1 VIKKSAAVSLV
12 FVLVLLASVGNLVLG
27 GYVVE
32 PEFRAATIKS
42 NGSVDPETA
51 PISKDNNVYTLLEDL
66 AGYVVIEC
74 DNAVFD
80 GSGHSVSGVYGPIPD
95 VNSSETT
102 SLDIS
107 GVTVKNT
114 IIEGGGIIFYG
125 HLASTKI
132 AIVNNTLNGDTRL
145 ECSGR
150 NNLIANNT
158 IQGGFGICIGGNGNT
173 VSWNT
178 LSDCNKGT
186 NLIPTSIVI
195 AGGSYNIVFGNNIT
209 RTKGYAIELQRPASR
224 NVIAGNN
231 IANNDVS
238 VYTLYVGSQ
247 CGAEGNIIYN
257 NNFIGNGQDVYNDAI
272 MGPLSWNGWDNGE
285 QGNYWSRYR
294 GTDLN
299 KDGIGDTPHV
309 IDEVNVDNYPLM
321 SEVDISKLNIDTLT
335 LTPDPASKPTPIPTP
350 TPTSKPSANP
360 TENPMATPEPTSD
373 LPTPEASLKDGSPF
387 SPFTVFVTFLV
398 IFIVLTAC
406 LVFFFKI
413 RKPQNKL
420 VSMNEQEN

>member
-1 VIKKSAAVSLV
+1 MINKSVVVSLL
-12 FVLVLLASVGNLVLG
+12 FVLVLLASVGNLALG

-51 PISKDNNVYTLLEDL
+51 PISKDNNVYTLLEDI

-95 VNSSETT
+95 VNASEST

-114 IIEGGGIIFYG
+114 VIVGGGIIFYG
-125 HLASTKI
+125 HLTSTNI
-132 AIVNNTLNGDTRL
+132 AIINNTLNGETRL
-145 ECSGR
+145 DCSGR

-158 IQGGFGICIGGNGNT
+158 INGGFGICIGGNGNT
-173 VSWNT
+173 VSGNT
-178 LSDCNKGT
+178 LTGCNRAT
-186 NLIPTSIVI
+186 NLTPTAIVI
-195 AGGSYNIVFGNNIT
+195 AGGTYNIIFGNNIT
-209 RTKGYAIELQRPASR
+209 RTEGYAIELQRPASR

-335 LTPDPASKPTPIPTP
+335 LTPDPTSKPTLIPTP
-350 TPTSKPSANP
+350 TPTSKPSPNP
-360 TENPMATPEPTSD
+360 TENPTATPEPASD
-373 LPTPEASLKDGSPF
+373 SPTTEAPIEQDTPLSIDYL
-387 SPFTVFVTFLV
+387 LV
-398 IFIVLTAC
+398 GLLIVLAISVIV
-406 LVFFFKI
+406 LLAYL
-413 RKPQNKL
+413 RNKRTKL
-420 VSMNEQEN
+420 LKS

>member
-1 VIKKSAAVSLV
+1 MINKSVVVSLL
-12 FVLVLLASVGNLVLG
+12 FVLVLLASVGNLALG

-51 PISKDNNVYTLLEDL
+51 PISKDNNVYTLLEDI

-95 VNSSETT
+95 VNASEST

-114 IIEGGGIIFYG
+114 VIVGGGIIFYG
-125 HLASTKI
+125 HLTSTNI
-132 AIVNNTLNGDTRL
+132 AIINNTLNGETRL
-145 ECSGR
+145 DCSGR

-158 IQGGFGICIGGNGNT
+158 INGGFGICIGGNGNT
-173 VSWNT
+173 VSGNT
-178 LSDCNKGT
+178 LTGCNRAT
-186 NLIPTSIVI
+186 NLTPTAIVI
-195 AGGSYNIVFGNNIT
+195 AGGTYNIIFGNNIT
-209 RTKGYAIELQRPASR
+209 RTEGYAIELQRPSSR

-231 IANNDVS
+231 IINNYGG

-257 NNFIGNGQDVYNDAI
+257 NNFAGNGQDVYNDAI
-272 MGPLSWNGWDNGE
+272 MGPLSWNAWDNGE

-335 LTPDPASKPTPIPTP
+335 LTPDPTSKPTLIPTP
-350 TPTSKPSANP
+350 TPTSKPSPNP
-360 TENPMATPEPTSD
+360 TENPTATPEPASD
-373 LPTPEASLKDGSPF
+373 SPTTEAPIEQDTPLSIDYL
-387 SPFTVFVTFLV
+387 LV
-398 IFIVLTAC
+398 GLLIVLAISVIV
-406 LVFFFKI
+406 LLAYL
-413 RKPQNKL
+413 RNKRTKL
-420 VSMNEQEN
+420 LKS

>member
-1 VIKKSAAVSLV
+1 MVSLL
-12 FVLVLLASVGNLVLG
+12 FVLVLLASVGNLALG

-51 PISKDNNVYTLLEDL
+51 PISKDNNIYTLLENL

-95 VNSSETT
+95 VNASEST

-114 IIEGGGIIFYG
+114 VIVGGGIIFYG
-125 HLASTKI
+125 HLTSTNI
-132 AIVNNTLNGDTRL
+132 AILNNTLNGETRL
-145 ECSGR
+145 DCSGR
-150 NNLIANNT
+150 NNLITNNT
-158 IQGGFGICIGGNGNT
+158 INGGFGICIGGNGNT
-173 VSWNT
+173 VSGNT
-178 LSDCNKGT
+178 LTGCNRAT
-186 NLIPTSIVI
+186 NLTPTAIVI
-195 AGGSYNIVFGNNIT
+195 AGGTYNIVFGNNIT
-209 RTKGYAIELQRPASR
+209 RTEGYAIELQRPSSR

-231 IANNDVS
+231 IINNYVG

-247 CGAEGNIIYN
+247 TGAEGNIIYN
-257 NNFIGNGQDVYNDAI
+257 NNFVGNSRDVYNDAI

-285 QGNYWSRYR
+285 QGNYWSRYK

-309 IDEVNVDNYPLM
+309 IDEVNMDNYPLM

-335 LTPDPASKPTPIPTP
+335 LTLIPQLNRLRLLRQHLLLNQVQIQL
-350 TPTSKPSANP
+350 KNQQQLPSLLQIHQHQKLHLKTKTLFHP
-360 TENPMATPEPTSD
+360 
-373 LPTPEASLKDGSPF
+373 SL
-387 SPFTVFVTFLV
+387 FLLY
-398 IFIVLTAC
+398 F
-406 LVFFFKI
+406 
-413 RKPQNKL
+413 
-420 VSMNEQEN
+420 